1 MQYYMVINPGIKDWI
16 THEDNE
22 LAHISQYPGDIWVT
36 ENTAWT
42 TRVGATE
49 KTYAEAQT
57 ICNAAIDAAKAQ
69 WTPESKYP
77 EPQYIV
83 LPS

>member
-1 MQYYMVINPGIKDWI
+1 MHYYTVINPGIKDWI
-16 THEDNE
+16 THEDND
-22 LAHISQYPGDIWVT
+22 LAHISQYPGDVWVT
-36 ENTAWT
+36 ENTAWAD
-42 TRVGATE
+42 RVGATE

-57 ICNAAIDAAKAQ
+57 ICNAAIDAAKTQ
-69 WTPESKYP
+69 WTPESEYP